1 MLYPHAFYYSVRGPR
16 VDERPPDVGPNSQW
30 WDKYEPY
37 ADACR
42 RLCWLN
48 TDSKHVCALS
58 ILGRND
64 YLGWRAAKVCF
75 QHQRDFNYLEAR
87 HLWED
92 AQVTTEGIRIG
103 GMHYQALIIEDE
115 PPAKAASALEILDKG
130 GRLIRRT
137 KEMSDSELVEQIDR
151 LVPVDVRVSPKTPDL
166 RVRHV
171 IKHGLDCYILFNE
184 GQKEISV
191 RLTLLAKGR
200 RFMLNAETGKRRL
213 FHDSETLKVAR
224 HEMKVLMIDK

>member
-16 VDERPPDVGPNSQW
+16 IDERPRDVGPNSPW
-30 WDKYEPY
+30 WDQYKPY
-37 ADACR
+37 ADSCR

-48 TDSKHVCALS
+48 TDSKHVCALA

-64 YLGWRAAKVCF
+64 YLPWRAAKVCF
-75 QHQRDFNYLEAR
+75 QHQRDFNYIEAR

-92 AQVTTEGIRIG
+92 AQVTAEGIHIR
-103 GMHYQALIIEDE
+103 GMHYRALIVEGE

-137 KEMSDSELVEQIDR
+137 KEMSDSELVQQIDR
-151 LVPVDVRVSPKTPDL
+151 LVPVDARVSPEAPDL

-171 IKHGLDCYILFNE
+171 IKNGIDCYILFNE
-184 GQKEISV
+184 GQEDMNAS
-191 RLTLLAKGR
+191 LTFLAKGR
-200 RFMLNAETGKRRL
+200 RFLLDAETGKRCL
-213 FHDSETLKVAR
+213 ATDGEILTFAR
-224 HEMKVLMIDK
+224 HEMKVLMIDG